1 MTMNQIGS
9 LSLGDDEKFG
19 LGFSVTTPEA
29 SRMSP
34 PRAGTF
40 AWGGA
45 FSTSYFVDPASG
57 MVVLLYL
64 QMWGPHTHDVNSRYV
79 NLVYQA
85 LTE

>member
-1 MTMNQIGS
+1 MTVNQIGS
-9 LSLGDDEKFG
+9 LTLGDDEKFG
-19 LGFSVTTPEA
+19 LGFSVATPES
-29 SRMSP
+29 SRMD
-34 PRAGTF
+34 PRKAGTF

-64 QMWGPHTHDVNSRYV
+64 QMWGPHTRDVTGRYV